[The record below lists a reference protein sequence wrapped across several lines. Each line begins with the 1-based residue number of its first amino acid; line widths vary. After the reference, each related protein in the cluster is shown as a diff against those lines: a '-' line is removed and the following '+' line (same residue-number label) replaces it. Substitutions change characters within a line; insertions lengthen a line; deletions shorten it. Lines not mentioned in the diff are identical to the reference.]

1 MAKLNRLRSDKTNTV
16 FGSYIE
22 GKEDYTR
29 FNSIL
34 TFSGPG
40 AGRSAPGFT
49 DNGTPSKSFDSGAS
63 CVLVDNKSRTFK
75 LRGKDQL
82 CCHIKQKNLTAWVPI
97 GWIEYASKGVTLDED
112 VALKDMNNAIQER
125 MIGDDG
131 ICIVIRDRRGKIK
144 QIFKGITGAE
154 TVTRRDFGVRYD
166 PKGDFFLTNKARKR
180 VAFFSH
186 KAAGGAKAYQQYAG
200 VSKEADFGNTG
211 VISNHP
217 EVVAALKDMM
227 TRYGVIQND
236 RVRYRREIKSEELKK
251 YAIYG
256 PNFGKQFGVNN
267 CHVMAQGDP
276 SLIEISDREK
286 QSIPVLRHCGIVYE
300 LTFSDDVSLN
310 GDLTHFNMKDYK
322 PVIAV
327 TYRSDKSVTVEG
339 KKYPRIRGMIA
350 PEVLVNT
357 AEWI

>member
-1 MAKLNRLRSDKTNTV
+1 M
-16 FGSYIE
+16 
-22 GKEDYTR
+22 
-29 FNSIL
+29 
-34 TFSGPG
+34 
-40 AGRSAPGFT
+40 
-49 DNGTPSKSFDSGAS
+49 
-63 CVLVDNKSRTFK
+63 
-75 LRGKDQL
+75 
-82 CCHIKQKNLTAWVPI
+82 CCHVKQKNITAWVPI

-112 VALKDMNNAIQER
+112 VALRDMNNAIKER
-125 MIGDDG
+125 MIGGDG
-131 ICIVIRDRRGKIK
+131 ICIVIRDRQGKIK
-144 QIFKGITGAE
+144 QIFKDITGAE

-166 PKGDFFLTNKARKR
+166 PKGDFFLTNKAKKR

-227 TRYGVIQND
+227 TRYNVIQND
-236 RVRYRREIKSEELKK
+236 RVRYRREIQSEELKK

-256 PNFGKQFGVNN
+256 PHFGKQFGVNN

-339 KKYPRIRGMIA
+339 QKYPRIRGMIA

>member
-29 FNSIL
+29 FNTIL

-40 AGRSAPGFT
+40 SGRDAPGFK
-49 DNGTPSKSFDSGAS
+49 DNGTPSKSFETGAS
-63 CVLVDNKSRTFK
+63 CILVDNTSKSFK
-75 LRGKDQL
+75 LRGKEQL
-82 CCHIKQKNLTAWVPI
+82 CCHVKQGKTTAWVPI

-112 VALKDMNNAIQER
+112 VALKEMNNAIKER
-125 MIGDDG
+125 MIGGEG
-131 ICIVIRDRRGKIK
+131 ICIVVKNRSGKIK

-166 PKGDFFLTNKARKR
+166 PKGDFFLTNKANKR

-186 KAAGGAKAYQQYAG
+186 KAAGGAKAYQQYSG
-200 VSKEADFGNTG
+200 VSKEADFGRNG
-211 VISNHP
+211 VISQHP
-217 EVVAALKDMM
+217 EVVNALRDMM
-227 TRYGVIQND
+227 EKYDIIQD
-236 RVRYRREIKSEELKK
+236 ERVRFRREIKSEELKN
-251 YAIYG
+251 YAIFG
-256 PNFGKQFGVNN
+256 PHFGRQFGVNN

-276 SLIEISDREK
+276 KLVEITDREK
-286 QSIPVLRHCGIVYE
+286 KSIPVLRHCGIVYE

-310 GDLTHFNMKDYK
+310 GDLSHFNMKDYK

-327 TYRSDKSVTVEG
+327 TYRSDKKVTVDG
-339 KKYPRIRGMIA
+339 KDYPRIRGMIA

>member
-1 MAKLNRLRSDKTNTV
+1 MAKLSRLRSDKTNTV
-16 FGSYIE
+16 FSSYIE
-22 GKEDYTR
+22 DKEDYTR

-40 AGRSAPGFT
+40 SGRDAPGFKN
-49 DNGTPSKSFDSGAS
+49 NGTPSKSFESGAG
-63 CVLVDNKSRTFK
+63 CTLIDNTSRKYK
-75 LRGKDQL
+75 LRGKEQI
-82 CCHIKQKNLTAWVPI
+82 CCHIQQKKIKAWVPI
-97 GWIEYASKGVTLDED
+97 SWVEYASKGVTLDED
-112 VALKDMNNAIQER
+112 VALKEMNSAIKER
-125 MIGDDG
+125 MIGGDG

-144 QIFKGITGAE
+144 QIFKDVTGAE

-166 PKGDFFLTNKARKR
+166 PKGDFFLTNKERKR

-186 KAAGGAKAYQQYAG
+186 KAAGGAKAYQQYSG
-200 VSKEADFGNTG
+200 VSKEADFGASG
-211 VISNHP
+211 VISQHP
-217 EVVAALKDMM
+217 EVIAALNDMM
-227 TRYGVIQND
+227 SNYNIIQSE
-236 RVRYRREIKSEELKK
+236 RVRYRREIQSEELKN
-251 YAIYG
+251 YAIFG
-256 PNFGKQFGVNN
+256 PHFGRPFGVNN

-276 SLIEISDREK
+276 SLIEITDREK

-327 TYRSDKSVTVEG
+327 TYRSDKKVTVGG
-339 KKYPRIRGMIA
+339 KDYPRIRGMIA
-350 PEVLVNT
+350 PEILVNT